1 MVFLV
6 PPLSP
11 LNTAMT
17 PGTIIDHPFIADLK
31 ASSDVS
37 RADVFHEVCL
47 FDERHISFLPKC
59 QIFLKVTISSQ
70 RFSVGI
76 FCFHSLGCFLCA
88 TQNLKRPQDTR
99 RDQNI
104 REAGRIFKS
113 LQVKSATCAFTM
125 AHTWDQK
132 LLDSQKF
139 LLVLSKNY

>member
-31 ASSDVS
+31 ASLDVS

-47 FDERHISFLPKC
+47 FDERPISFLPKC

-88 TQNLKRPQDTR
+88 TQGICNSITSD
-99 RDQNI
+99 
-104 REAGRIFKS
+104 
-113 LQVKSATCAFTM
+113 
-125 AHTWDQK
+125 
-132 LLDSQKF
+132 
-139 LLVLSKNY
+139 

>member
-47 FDERHISFLPKC
+47 FDERPISFLPKC

-104 REAGRIFKS
+104 R
-113 LQVKSATCAFTM
+113 
-125 AHTWDQK
+125 
-132 LLDSQKF
+132 
-139 LLVLSKNY
+139 